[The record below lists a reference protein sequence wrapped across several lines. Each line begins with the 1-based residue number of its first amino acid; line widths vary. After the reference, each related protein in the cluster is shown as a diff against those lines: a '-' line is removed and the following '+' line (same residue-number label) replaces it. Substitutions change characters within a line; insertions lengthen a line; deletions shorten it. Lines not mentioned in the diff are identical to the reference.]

1 MSKIVS
7 TGLQSIVAV
16 GAGVAGLVTNAIL
29 AMPMPVGNPPQGMV
43 KMVIKKIAWF
53 QNMGVNATLLI
64 GYGDRTLAGSLFR
77 QVLPT
82 ITMINGFSGVWDD
95 VPIAGNTREGF
106 AIDLTGVTGTLG
118 DIYIECPT
126 VGIGVAPNNVQVIMD
141 VELS

>member
-7 TGLQSIVAV
+7 TGLQSIIAV
-16 GAGVAGLVTNAIL
+16 GAGVGGAIANAIL
-29 AMPMPVGNPPQGMV
+29 AIPMPIGNPPQGMV
-43 KMVIKKIAWF
+43 KMVIKKIAWYS
-53 QNMGVNATLLI
+53 NMGVNATLLI
-64 GYGDRTLAGSLFR
+64 GYGDRTIAGSLFR

-95 VPIAGNTREGF
+95 VPIAGNIREGF
-106 AIDLTGVTGTLG
+106 MIDMTAVTGTLG

-126 VGIGVAPNNVQVIMD
+126 VGIGAAPNNVFVTMD